1 MEQPLVRVQLTT
13 RLQVTAL
20 VTFACLVKL
29 SWSLA
34 ADSGSEK
41 VEHLEG
47 GYAVQVP
54 ADLKVAQVSTVG
66 DFVLYRLT
74 DRAGKL
80 VLAIYLGNFPDTKV
94 KGPKHSVKSSS
105 SIAGLPATSDRWRE
119 SNGSYAGI
127 TLIRLSHSGPWPEF
141 AHLFFDRLSRTESE
155 SAEGIVH
162 SFHKEIPPTQQ

>member
-1 MEQPLVRVQLTT
+1 MEQPLVRVRVTT

-20 VTFACLVKL
+20 VTLTCLVKL
-29 SWSLA
+29 SWSPA

-47 GYAVQVP
+47 GYTVQVP

-74 DRAGKL
+74 DGAGKL
-80 VLAIYLGNFPDTKV
+80 VLAIYLGNFPDTKI
-94 KGPKHSVKSSS
+94 KPSKDSVKSSS
-105 SIAGLPATSDRWRE
+105 SIAGLAATSYRWRE
-119 SNGSYAGI
+119 SNGSYAGT
-127 TLIRLSHSGPWPEF
+127 TLIRLSQNGPWPEF
-141 AHLFFDRLSRTESE
+141 AHLFFNGLSRTESE

-162 SFHKEIPPTQQ
+162 SFHKEIPPKRQ